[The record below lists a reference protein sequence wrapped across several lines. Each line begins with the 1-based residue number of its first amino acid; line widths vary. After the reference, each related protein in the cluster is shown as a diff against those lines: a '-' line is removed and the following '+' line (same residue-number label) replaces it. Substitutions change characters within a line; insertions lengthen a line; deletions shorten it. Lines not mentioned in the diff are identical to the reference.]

1 MFDVKEIRKMFPI
14 YQNHPDLVY
23 LDTGATALKPK
34 CVLDKMDEYYE
45 KYGVNI
51 HRGVYKL
58 SYEAT
63 DKYDEARSKVAR
75 FINAKFEE
83 IVFKRNV
90 SEALNF
96 IALTYGEK
104 YLKKGDVVI
113 TSELE
118 HHSSVLPWMKLCERK
133 GATLRYV
140 KLNEEGRITV
150 SEFKKVLDSNVK
162 IVALTYVSNVLGYIT
177 PIEEIIKLAHEVN
190 AKVIVDAAQAVAHFK
205 IDVNK
210 LDCDFLAFSSHKM
223 MGPTGVGVLY
233 GKREI
238 LKSIDP
244 LEYGGDMNDEVC
256 LDSVTVKE
264 IPFCF
269 ETGTPAIAE
278 VIGLGEAIDFI
289 EGLGFDKIKEHCD
302 SLHKYALDKLKDIK
316 GLELYNKTAEE
327 AILAFN
333 IRGVHP
339 HDASTIF
346 DEVSI
351 CLRAGHHC
359 AQLITKWLKV
369 LGTLRASFYIY
380 NDFIDVDK
388 FVLKVKECIEFF
400 SQFEGENNE

>member
-58 SYEAT
+58 SYVAT
-63 DKYDEARSKVAR
+63 DKYDEARYKVAH

-150 SEFKKVLDSNVK
+150 SEFKKVLDNKVK

-177 PIEEIIKLAHEVN
+177 PIEEIIKLSHEVN

-205 IDVNK
+205 IDVKK

-233 GKREI
+233 GKGEI
-238 LKSIDP
+238 LKTIDP

-289 EGLGFDKIKEHCD
+289 EKLGFDKINEHCD
-302 SLHKYALDKLKDIK
+302 SLHKYALEKLKDIK

-333 IRGVHP
+333 IKGVHP

-346 DEVSI
+346 DEASI

-359 AQLITKWLKV
+359 AQLITKWLGV

-380 NDFIDVDK
+380 NDFKDVDK
-388 FVLKVKECIEFF
+388 FVLKVKECVEFF